1 MMEEISVPL
10 RQWSVELAQ
19 ICSVSRSEARA
30 ALDDP
35 HNQPIWGQRNLA
47 EAGSALFQAAVAN
60 GVAAAAAAEAG
71 ATANPTLPPGAAAE
85 AGAAAKVQ
93 PTLPPP
99 SQPSRPQ
106 PQPRGISVNGGPLIS
121 LDDGA
126 TWTECSPDPHA
137 VAAAGHISCLS
148 LGFGSNSIARATE
161 SLCARS
167 GVELIHPPFLHAYD
181 AIYDHYLP
189 GVRTRSGGRSK
200 THYDYAKEVIAP
212 HLRGL
217 VQSGRGPSC
226 LLAGRR
232 GGQETILYIWRHVW
246 RGPTIVVNSGC
257 GAIRA
262 GQ

>member
-1 MMEEISVPL
+1 M
-10 RQWSVELAQ
+10 
-19 ICSVSRSEARA
+19 
-30 ALDDP
+30 
-35 HNQPIWGQRNLA
+35 
-47 EAGSALFQAAVAN
+47 
-60 GVAAAAAAEAG
+60 
-71 ATANPTLPPGAAAE
+71 
-85 AGAAAKVQ
+85 Q

-99 SQPSRPQ
+99 SQPSQPQ
-106 PQPRGISVNGGPLIS
+106 PQPRDISVNGGPLIS

-126 TWTECSPDPHA
+126 TWTEYSPDPHA
-137 VAAAGHISCLS
+137 VAGHISCLS

-226 LLAGRR
+226 LLAGSR